1 MKTML
6 KRLFLVR
13 SVLISILVIGVCSG
27 CRPFID
33 LYMSI
38 KNKTGRPIQVCFS
51 PQIEDC
57 NLLDINKFDS
67 GATATGGEQEEWF
80 QKMLNIYKIRLCGK
94 TVPIKSVMLP
104 PERERSIDLRGWV
117 FHYTVTIPQEAY
129 ERVCSAEEAAQ

>member
-6 KRLFLVR
+6 RYSSLVQ
-13 SVLISILVIGVCSG
+13 SVLISILIIGICNG
-27 CRPFID
+27 CRPHRD

-94 TVPIKSVMLP
+94 TVPIRSVMLP
-104 PERERSIDLRGWV
+104 PERRRRISLYGWV
-117 FHYTVTIPQEAY
+117 FRYTVTIPQEAY
-129 ERVCSAEEAAQ
+129 DRVRSAEGETK